1 MRSESHQLNDEQW
14 NMRLLGHCDLGGM
27 GDGMHVALKGA
38 YAFCGHM
45 ADGGTSIVDIRD
57 PDDPR
62 LVGRIP
68 APANTHSHKVEIVG
82 NTMLVNRERLPDRL
96 GGDYSRSWTAGV
108 SFYDV
113 EDPAKPREIGF
124 WSSGGIGVH
133 RMTYWEEPYAY
144 VTAGA
149 SDFSEQLL
157 VILDCS
163 DPSKPVE
170 VGRWWYPGMYR
181 SEPRTWGAD
190 RIVKLHH
197 ALPRGNRL
205 YAGMWDLGVVIL
217 DISDPTAPELVS
229 YLDTDRVDG
238 PARNTHTACPIP
250 GRELLVTTDEC
261 LMPKCAEGAFHA
273 RLVDISD
280 EKNPKI
286 VSRLPVPQGDFCE
299 RGGRFGPHNVAE
311 PRPGTLQSERLVHVT
326 WFNAG
331 IRVFDVSD
339 PVVPRE
345 VGYHIPTAPAGQ
357 PAIQLNDLIVDADGL
372 IYVTDRVNGGL
383 YIFELDAKA

>member
-1 MRSESHQLNDEQW
+1 MRTKSHQLSAEQW

-27 GDGMHVALKGA
+27 GDGMHVALKDG

-45 ADGGTSIVDIRD
+45 ANGGTSIVDIRD
-57 PDDPR
+57 PEDPR
-62 LVGRIP
+62 LIGRIP

-82 NTMLVNRERLPDRL
+82 NTMLINRERLPDRL
-96 GGDYSRSWTAGV
+96 GGNYSRSWTAGI

-124 WSSGGIGVH
+124 WSCGGIGVH
-133 RMTYWEEPYAY
+133 RMTYWEEPYAF

-149 SDFSEQLL
+149 SDLSEQFLI
-157 VILDCS
+157 ILDCS
-163 DPSKPVE
+163 DPSQPLE

-217 DISDPTAPELVS
+217 DISDPTTPELVS
-229 YLDTDRVDG
+229 YLDTDRMDG
-238 PARNTHTACPIP
+238 PSRHAHTACPIP

-261 LMPKCAEGAFHA
+261 LTAECAEGAFHA
-273 RLVDISD
+273 RLIDISD
-280 EKNPKI
+280 EKDPKI
-286 VSRLPVPQGDFCE
+286 VSRLPDPQGDFCK
-299 RGGRFGPHNVAE
+299 RGGRFGPHNIAE
-311 PRPGTLQSERLVHVT
+311 PRPGAFQSERLVHVT

-339 PVVPRE
+339 PATPRE
-345 VGYHIPTAPAGQ
+345 VGYHIPTAPADQ

-383 YIFELDAKA
+383 YIFELDEKA